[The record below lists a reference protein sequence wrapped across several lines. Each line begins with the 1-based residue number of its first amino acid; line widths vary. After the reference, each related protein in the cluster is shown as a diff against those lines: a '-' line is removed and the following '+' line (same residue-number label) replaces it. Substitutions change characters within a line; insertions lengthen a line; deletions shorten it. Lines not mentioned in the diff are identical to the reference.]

1 MLLHSIRAHNVI
13 AHNSLALRI
22 VANMA
27 RNDLGRLLME
37 QCTFD
42 AFSKTQCIRSKA
54 VQSKPC
60 LAPVSGGASALMAQ
74 AQSLARMFEYIRGK
88 AVSST

>member
-1 MLLHSIRAHNVI
+1 MWLCTAV
-13 AHNSLALRI
+13 
-22 VANMA
+22 NMA

-37 QCTFD
+37 QYTFD

-54 VQSKPC
+54 VQSKPG
-60 LAPVSGGASALMAQ
+60 LAPVSGGARALMAQ